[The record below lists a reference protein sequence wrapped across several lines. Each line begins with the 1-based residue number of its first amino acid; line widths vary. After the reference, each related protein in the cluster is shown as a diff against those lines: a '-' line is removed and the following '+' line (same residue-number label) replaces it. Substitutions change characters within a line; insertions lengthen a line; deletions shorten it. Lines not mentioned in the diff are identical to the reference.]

1 MALRSIQAERSHI
14 TTTSNRIIQRLHT
27 RLLTRATM
35 ATKATKA
42 IKATS
47 VADNRTVSSFSSRKA
62 PINLKLAAI
71 LFTPLQPVHR
81 QANTTTGSSGDR
93 MWYRVGLATNSFT
106 FPFWTGKHG
115 LATCGWQ
122 KRVEAEAH
130 GLFSV
135 GLFHDLSRLQDTFLI
150 RRQLLRI

>member
-1 MALRSIQAERSHI
+1 MELLPTMALPSTQVERSHI

-35 ATKATKA
+35 ATKA

-47 VADNRTVSSFSSRKA
+47 VADNRTVSSSSSRKA
-62 PINLKLAAI
+62 RINLKLAAT

-81 QANTTTGSSGDR
+81 LANTTMGSSGNR
-93 MWYRVGLATNSFT
+93 MWYRVGLATNFLK
-106 FPFWTGKHG
+106 FPFWTGRDG

-122 KRVEAEAH
+122 KTGRRLRHMVY
-130 GLFSV
+130 F
-135 GLFHDLSRLQDTFLI
+135 LSACSTITQGSKTHF
-150 RRQLLRI
+150 